1 MTLNP
6 DNDIYQGDLPT
17 LNTNKRAWEAAE
29 KGSAKYRTASWIIV
43 AVGFACIVYIG
54 FKVSGGTTTASQ
66 LPLHASIWITAIA
79 AMLVARQGKRRSQA
93 PFAGF
98 HMAHFEVDDDT
109 VYYQYQKGMTLRT
122 YYIKDKDI
130 KKIYRDDTASV
141 LLITGDATIN
151 TQSRKDETEEKVS
164 EFYALL
170 PFDKYDT
177 DDLLKPYKKKV
188 VNADGK
194 LREKYTEEHL
204 Q

>member
-29 KGSAKYRTASWIIV
+29 KGSQIYRTLSWVIV
-43 AVGFACIVYIG
+43 AVGFACIVYVG
-54 FKVSGGTTTASQ
+54 LKTSGGTTTKSQ
-66 LPLHASIWITAIA
+66 LPLHASIWITAIL
-79 AMLVARQGKRRSQA
+79 AMLVARKGKHRAQA
-93 PFAGF
+93 PFTGF

-141 LLITGDATIN
+141 LLITGDATVNIQ
-151 TQSRKDETEEKVS
+151 TKKGETEEKVS

-177 DDLLKPYKKKV
+177 DDLLQPYKKKV
-188 VNADGK
+188 VNMDGK
-194 LREKYTEEHL
+194 LREKYTEDHL
-204 Q
+204 S